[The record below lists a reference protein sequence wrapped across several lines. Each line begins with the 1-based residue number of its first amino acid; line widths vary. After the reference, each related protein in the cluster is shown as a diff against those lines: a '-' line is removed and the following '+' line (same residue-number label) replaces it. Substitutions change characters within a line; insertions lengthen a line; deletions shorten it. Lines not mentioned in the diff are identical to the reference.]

1 MLSVHKVPPCTCC
14 VANRNVIQL
23 FEVID
28 SPKQIFLIMEYSD
41 GGELFDYIVKHK
53 RIPEPVAAAFMHD
66 ICAGVDY
73 LHSVNVIH
81 RDLKPENLLMQ
92 RIGGSY
98 RIKVCSRVVHKTSR
112 VCCGHLFSGSCG
124 GFTAVTPPSQPPR
137 SSSFSCARG
146 VAR

>member
-1 MLSVHKVPPCTCC
+1 
-14 VANRNVIQL
+14 VIQL

-53 RIPEPVAAAFMHD
+53 RIAEPVAAAFMHD
-66 ICAGVDY
+66 IVAGVDY

-98 RIKVCSRVVHKTSR
+98 RIKV
-112 VCCGHLFSGSCG
+112 GW
-124 GFTAVTPPSQPPR
+124 
-137 SSSFSCARG
+137 
-146 VAR
+146 

>member
-1 MLSVHKVPPCTCC
+1 MLPWCC
-14 VANRNVIQL
+14 SRSCSNVIQL

-53 RIPEPVAAAFMHD
+53 RISEPVAAAFMHD

-73 LHSVNVIH
+73 LHSVNVVH

-92 RIGGSY
+92 RINGSY
-98 RIKVCSRVVHKTSR
+98 RIKVRTLLPVLVLVPRPSPSPRVPSS
-112 VCCGHLFSGSCG
+112 VCF
-124 GFTAVTPPSQPPR
+124 R
-137 SSSFSCARG
+137 RG
-146 VAR
+146 MLLCV